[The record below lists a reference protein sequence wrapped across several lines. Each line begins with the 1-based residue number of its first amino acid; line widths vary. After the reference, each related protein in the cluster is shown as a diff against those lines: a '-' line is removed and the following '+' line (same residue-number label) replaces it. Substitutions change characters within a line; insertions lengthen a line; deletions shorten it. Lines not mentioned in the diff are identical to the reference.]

1 MKNKLSKLGED
12 SNLTLFVETISNLNL
27 KIKKIII

>member
-12 SNLTLFVETISNLNL
+12 SHSNSLVEIISNLNL